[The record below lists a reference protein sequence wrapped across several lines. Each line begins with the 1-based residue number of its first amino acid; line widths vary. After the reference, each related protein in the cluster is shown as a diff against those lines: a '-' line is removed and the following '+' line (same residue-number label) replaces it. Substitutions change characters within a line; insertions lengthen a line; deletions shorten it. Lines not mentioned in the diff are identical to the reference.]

1 MFKTLWREAMVN
13 LRLLMQVA
21 CLSLFVVLV
30 PLGVGSVLASEEE
43 DLEAMQRALNKEVLD
58 RPFNPGDQAA
68 VDKYVEDALSKN
80 EIPKEYTGKDWKQ
93 GYTCNN
99 LMGSLFRYRNCLHYY
114 RHYGR
119 YYPYY

>member
-1 MFKTLWREAMVN
+1 MQAACITLS
-13 LRLLMQVA
+13 VA
-21 CLSLFVVLV
+21 LS
-30 PLGVGSVLASEEE
+30 PLGGGSVLASEEE
-43 DLEAMQRALNKEVLD
+43 DLEAMQRALNKEMLD

-68 VDKYVEDALSKN
+68 VGKYVEDALRKN
-80 EIPKEYTGKDWKQ
+80 EIPKEYTCKDWKR

-99 LMGSLFRYRNCLHYY
+99 LMGSLYRYRNCLHCY

>member
-1 MFKTLWREAMVN
+1 MVN

-21 CLSLFVVLV
+21 CMSLFVVLV
-30 PLGVGSVLASEEE
+30 PFGVGSVLAGEEE

-99 LMGSLFRYRNCLHYY
+99 LMGSLFRYRNCQHYY

>member
-1 MFKTLWREAMVN
+1 MVN

-21 CLSLFVVLV
+21 CMSLFVVLV
-30 PLGVGSVLASEEE
+30 PFGVGSLLAGEEE